1 MATKI
6 KYFFVGVTTIFFLL
20 FTGCEVFVIK
30 GKKVILEENP
40 LEYTQNTPLGVVS
53 LFVNELNNNNVLA
66 ATELMAK
73 QNRTLYSAAEKYEIS
88 AEVSRLKRFISGKEI
103 TNSSVD
109 FIDDDLC
116 NVTLEFDYIQKTV
129 FKVIK
134 IGAIYFIADY
144 DKI

>member
-1 MATKI
+1 M
-6 KYFFVGVTTIFFLL
+6 
-20 FTGCEVFVIK
+20 
-30 GKKVILEENP
+30 EENP